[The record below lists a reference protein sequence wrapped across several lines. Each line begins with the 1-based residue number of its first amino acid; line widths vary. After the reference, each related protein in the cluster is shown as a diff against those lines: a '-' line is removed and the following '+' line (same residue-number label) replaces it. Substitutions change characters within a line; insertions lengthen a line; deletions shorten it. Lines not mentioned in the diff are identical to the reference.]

1 MGMMP
6 SRSAR
11 RTAVLLAALS
21 FTGACATKGDLRN
34 LQSEVRHL
42 TARQDS
48 LLQELRQQSLATQ
61 DTLRTTSNQL
71 FDIRGQVVQLLR
83 QIQEEQARTRELL
96 RENQRSIAALRDQLE
111 SSRRSAPLS
120 GVESGLMG
128 GGGSGGVGVAP
139 GGGGAA
145 GDPVSLYNAAIEQYQ
160 RQAYT
165 AARAGFE
172 LFLESYSGNADL
184 APWAI
189 FYLAE
194 TLVQQDDRDRAI
206 ELYLEVGQRF
216 PASDAV
222 PQALYRLGLTYIE
235 QDRIDE
241 ARDVL
246 GRVVNT
252 WPDTDAG
259 ALARA
264 RLQEIGGADS

>member
-1 MGMMP
+1 MMP

-21 FTGACATKGDLRN
+21 FTGGCATKGDLRN
-34 LQSEVRHL
+34 LQLEVRQL

-48 LLQELRQQSLATQ
+48 LLQELRQQNLATQ
-61 DTLRTTSNQL
+61 DTLRTTSSQL

-83 QIQEEQARTRELL
+83 QIQEEQARSRELL
-96 RENQRSIAALRDQLE
+96 RENQRSIAALRDQME
-111 SSRRSAPLS
+111 SSRRMPPVS
-120 GVESGLMG
+120 GIEPGLAG
-128 GGGSGGVGVAP
+128 GGLAGGVGVTP
-139 GGGGAA
+139 GAGPA

-194 TLVQQDDRDRAI
+194 TLVQQDERDRAI
-206 ELYLEVGQRF
+206 ELYQEVGQRF

-235 QDRIDE
+235 QDRVSE

-246 GRVVNT
+246 ERVANT
-252 WPDTDAG
+252 WPDSDAG

-264 RLQEIGGADS
+264 RLQELGGVDG